1 MNMYLL
7 VAAGV
12 ATFALSTVAIGQA
25 EATTPEILSSQPAAL
40 ISVSAQPAENG
51 QRFIIDDTSVDDPA
65 PEPYKRPEPNE
76 RFKRFVNSTIGPVTI
91 AKNLGTAGIGT
102 ARNSPEEWGGQWEGF
117 GRRFGSSMA
126 KGAIKNGVMYGLD
139 EAMKLDSG
147 FYRSRD
153 RSAGAKLKNALISPF
168 TARTESGKR
177 VVGIPRIAGS
187 FTSGVIASTTWYP
200 DRYGVKDGLR
210 SGAISL
216 GFNAAFNVIKE
227 FVWKR

>member
-1 MNMYLL
+1 MKINLL

-12 ATFALSTVAIGQA
+12 AAFALSTVSFGQA
-25 EATTPEILSSQPAAL
+25 QISPPETISPEPSITSPILTSTSHQEP
-40 ISVSAQPAENG
+40 
-51 QRFIIDDTSVDDPA
+51 IIADDAA
-65 PEPYKRPEPNE
+65 PEPYKRPEPKV
-76 RFKRFVNSTIGPVTI
+76 RFKRFINSTLGPVTI

-126 KGAIKNGVMYGLD
+126 KGTIKNGVMFGLD
-139 EAMKLDSG
+139 EAFKVDSS

-153 RSAGAKLKNALISPF
+153 RSAGAKLKNAVISPF
-168 TARTESGKR
+168 TARNESGKR
-177 VVGIPRIAGS
+177 VIGIPRIAGA

-200 DRYGVKDGLR
+200 ERYGVKDGLR

-216 GFNAAFNVIKE
+216 GFSAAFNVIKE
-227 FVWKR
+227 FVWKK

>member
-1 MNMYLL
+1 MKINLL

-12 ATFALSTVAIGQA
+12 ATFALSTVSFGQA
-25 EATTPEILSSQPAAL
+25 QLSSPETSAPETSTTTPISTSSPDPEPLMDDDSAL
-40 ISVSAQPAENG
+40 N
-51 QRFIIDDTSVDDPA
+51 
-65 PEPYKRPEPNE
+65 PYKRPEPKV
-76 RFKRFVNSTIGPVTI
+76 RFKRFINSTVGPVTI

-126 KGAIKNGVMYGLD
+126 KGAIKNGVMFGLD

-147 FYRSRD
+147 FYPSRD

-177 VVGIPRIAGS
+177 VIGLPRIAGS

-200 DRYGVKDGLR
+200 ERYGVKDGLR

-227 FVWKR
+227 FVWKK